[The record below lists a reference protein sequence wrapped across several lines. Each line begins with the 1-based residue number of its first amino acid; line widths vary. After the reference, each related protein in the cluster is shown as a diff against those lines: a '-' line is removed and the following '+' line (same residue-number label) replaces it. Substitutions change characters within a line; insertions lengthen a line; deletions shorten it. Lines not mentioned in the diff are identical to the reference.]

1 MTNEALIYLVAAS
14 CGVLILTA
22 YVAWIL
28 IPAWTAYERLWQ
40 RLVAA
45 VLSVY
50 VLVAFI
56 GIGVLAGGTVVW
68 YWDRI
73 SV

>member
-1 MTNEALIYLVAAS
+1 MTNEALIYLIAAS
-14 CGVLILTA
+14 CGVLILAA

-45 VLSVY
+45 VLSLY

-56 GIGVLAGGTVVW
+56 GIGVVAGGTVVW

>member
-1 MTNEALIYLVAAS
+1 MTNEALIYLIAAC
-14 CGVLILTA
+14 CGVLIVVA

-40 RLVAA
+40 RLIAA
-45 VLSVY
+45 VLSLY

-56 GIGVLAGGTVVW
+56 GVGVVAGGTVVW